1 MLWAQPKPCV
11 SSLGHGSHLVP
22 PLEEVRYLQ
31 NLVNILFIKLQ
42 MKNYFNTLN
51 SLQEFYMQAVQDLD
65 IKNVHR

>member
-31 NLVNILFIKLQ
+31 NLVNILFIKGVGGHGAIAIVSESVDC
-42 MKNYFNTLN
+42 TLN
-51 SLQEFYMQAVQDLD
+51 VREARSA
-65 IKNVHR
+65 